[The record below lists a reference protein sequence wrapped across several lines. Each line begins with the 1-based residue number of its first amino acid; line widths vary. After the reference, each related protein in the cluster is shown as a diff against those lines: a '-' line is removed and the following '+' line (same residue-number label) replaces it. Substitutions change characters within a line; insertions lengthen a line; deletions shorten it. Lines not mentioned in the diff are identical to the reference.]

1 MKIHLVFGLIT
12 VLLLVIVISSRQR
25 ETVGFDEVA
34 AAALKMAQEDYLTA
48 SPALPRSLRELTAD
62 QYKLIR
68 WNDEKTLWRKEGL
81 PFQVRFFHPGHIYD
95 RQIDIYEVNKQGTQK
110 KTYSRQSF
118 EFDPRL
124 EGLKFFNVI
133 GYAGFRLMYPIN
145 RPEQLDEVLR
155 FLGGSD
161 FQAIAKG
168 LVLGARSRALVI
180 DPDKKDQPPE
190 EPVFTS
196 FWLRRPDT
204 FSSQFTLLA
213 LLESR
218 SVTGAYS
225 FEVEPGEE
233 TKVRVRARLYFR
245 RKVDKVGFAP
255 LISMFWFGENTSN
268 TFGDFRP
275 EVHKSDGLLFQTD
288 SGEWVWRPLAWIES
302 PQVNI
307 FANAGPKGY
316 GLMQRDRDFSHY
328 QDLNSLFHQMP
339 SVWVQPVKGFN
350 QGAVSLLQQPT
361 HNDQADN
368 VMAYWSPS
376 VSPRPL
382 EPVEIEYVLRWM
394 TYSPEL
400 PPLGRCVSTRVDLQD
415 EANRRE
421 IFLDFSGGPLDKV
434 KQGETPVPEVV
445 SPNDAATIS
454 NVKIERNEFG
464 KSWRVS
470 FLAERTGDKKPI
482 ELRCRVLVNGTPA
495 SETWTYTWNP

>member
-1 MKIHLVFGLIT
+1 M
-12 VLLLVIVISSRQR
+12 
-25 ETVGFDEVA
+25 
-34 AAALKMAQEDYLTA
+34 
-48 SPALPRSLRELTAD
+48 
-62 QYKLIR
+62 
-68 WNDEKTLWRKEGL
+68 
-81 PFQVRFFHPGHIYD
+81 
-95 RQIDIYEVNKQGTQK
+95 
-110 KTYSRQSF
+110 
-118 EFDPRL
+118 
-124 EGLKFFNVI
+124 
-133 GYAGFRLMYPIN
+133 
-145 RPEQLDEVLR
+145 
-155 FLGGSD
+155 
-161 FQAIAKG
+161 
-168 LVLGARSRALVI
+168 
-180 DPDKKDQPPE
+180 
-190 EPVFTS
+190 
-196 FWLRRPDT
+196 RRPDT

-233 TKVRVRARLYFR
+233 TRVRVHARLYFR

-288 SGEWVWRPLAWIES
+288 SGEWIWRPLAWIES

-350 QGAVSLLQQPT
+350 QGAVSLLQQPI

-434 KQGETPVPEVV
+434 KQGDTPVPEVV

-454 NVKIERNEFG
+454 NVKIERMNLANPG
-464 KSWRVS
+464 ASASWLSARETRSRSNSAAVCWS
-470 FLAERTGDKKPI
+470 MAPRPAKPGPTRGI
-482 ELRCRVLVNGTPA
+482 RKNQPPNGRGAVEAPLISRRPA
-495 SETWTYTWNP
+495 YRRGGTSRPHRGGHHG

>member
-110 KTYSRQSF
+110 KTYSRQAF

-180 DPDKKDQPPE
+180 DPGDTGKPAE

-245 RKVDKVGFAP
+245 RKVDQVGFAP

-288 SGEWVWRPLAWIES
+288 SGEWIWRPLSWIAS
-302 PQVNI
+302 SRVNV

-350 QGAVSLLQQPT
+350 QGAVSLIQQPT
-361 HNDQADN
+361 HNDQSDN
-368 VMAYWSPS
+368 VMAYWSPKT
-376 VSPRPL
+376 SPRPL

-400 PPLGRCVSTRVDLQD
+400 PPVGRCVSTRVDLQD

-421 IFLDFSGGPLDKV
+421 IFLDFAGGPLDKV
-434 KQGETPVPEVV
+434 KQGEMPTPEVL
-445 SPNDAATIS
+445 SPNGAATIS

-470 FLAERTGDKKPI
+470 FLAERNEEKKPI
-482 ELRCRVLVNGTPA
+482 ELRCRVLVNGAPA

>member
-25 ETVGFDEVA
+25 ETVGFDQVA

-48 SPALPRSLRELTAD
+48 SPALPRSLRELTAE

-81 PFQVRFFHPGHIYD
+81 PFQVRFFHPGHVYD

-161 FQAIAKG
+161 FQAVAKG
-168 LVLGARSRALVI
+168 LVLGAKSRALVI
-180 DPDKKDQPPE
+180 DPGGKDQPTE

-233 TKVRVRARLYFR
+233 TRVRVRARLYFR

-302 PQVNI
+302 AQVNI

-350 QGAVSLLQQPT
+350 QGAVSLLQQPAQ
-361 HNDQADN
+361 NDQADN

-376 VSPRPL
+376 TSPRPL

-400 PPLGRCVSTRVDLQD
+400 PPVGRCVSTRVDLQD

-434 KQGETPVPEVV
+434 KQGDTPVPEVS
-445 SPNDAATIS
+445 SPNNAATIS

-470 FLAERTGDKKPI
+470 FLAERTEDKKPI